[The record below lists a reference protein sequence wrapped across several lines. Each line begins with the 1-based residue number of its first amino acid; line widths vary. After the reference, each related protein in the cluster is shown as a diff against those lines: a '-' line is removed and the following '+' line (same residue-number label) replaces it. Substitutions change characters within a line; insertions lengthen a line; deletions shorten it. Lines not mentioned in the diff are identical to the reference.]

1 MAELRWILLALGVL
15 VLSGLYVWGR
25 GLSKRN
31 RLARA
36 GRREREEP
44 RLSLEADLLAE
55 PGSLS
60 DERFEIAEPE
70 DEAEAAPGGGRTNS
84 AEPVQV
90 DAQTKTTK
98 AVRADRRIKTA
109 ELARADRRTKTQSKP
124 DAPHSDSSAN
134 GSSST
139 KPAPKAAPD
148 KVVTIR
154 FVPRDHEL
162 GGETAVA
169 ALRRAGLK
177 HGRYGIFHRHAGES
191 DEDVLFSV
199 ANLTEPGT
207 FDLERLRAIAGMSFF
222 VVLPSRGDPVAA
234 FDAMVETA
242 RALAHDLDADLFDD
256 RGSSW
261 SIQRERYVREELIHY
276 RHQHAQH

>member
-44 RLSLEADLLAE
+44 HLSLEADLLAE

-60 DERFEIAEPE
+60 DERFKIAD
-70 DEAEAAPGGGRTNS
+70 DERRPAP
-84 AEPVQV
+84 
-90 DAQTKTTK
+90 AQS
-98 AVRADRRIKTA
+98 DRRVKTA
-109 ELARADRRTKTQSKP
+109 VQSKP
-124 DAPHSDSSAN
+124 PVSKPDSSSAAA
-134 GSSST
+134 ST

-154 FVPRDHEL
+154 LVPREHDL

-169 ALRRAGLK
+169 ALRKAGLR
-177 HGRYGIFHRHAGES
+177 HGRYGIFHKHAGES
-191 DEDVLFSV
+191 EDDVLFSV
-199 ANLTEPGT
+199 ASLTEPGS

-222 VVLPSRGDPVAA
+222 VVLPRRGYPVAA
-234 FDAMVETA
+234 FDAMVDTA
-242 RALAHDLDADLFDD
+242 RILAQDLDADLFDE